1 MTGARP
7 KLVGGGSPLTGK
19 GPPAEPWQVI
29 DSELVL
35 DSPWMRVRRE
45 SVRTAA
51 GFEIPEYYVIEAPDI
66 VVMLALTE
74 AGEAV
79 LVEQYRHGTRTVT
92 LELPA
97 GLVDPDD
104 SSPRA
109 TAERE
114 LREETGYRAG
124 RLEFLGRLHPSP
136 ARQANA
142 TYCFL
147 ALDCRRVGEP
157 GGDPSEGISL
167 RLLPLSELRAA
178 ARRCEL
184 PSQVTVGCLFLGLE
198 RLRELGLA

>member
-1 MTGARP
+1 MDEER
-7 KLVGGGSPLTGK
+7 
-19 GPPAEPWQVI
+19 PAEPWQVI
-29 DSELVL
+29 HSEPIL
-35 DSPWMRVRRE
+35 DSPWLRIRRDR
-45 SVRTAA
+45 VRTAA
-51 GFEIPEYYVIEAPDI
+51 GFEIPEYYVIDAPDI
-66 VVMLALTE
+66 AVMLALTE

-97 GLVDPDD
+97 GLVEPEDP
-104 SSPRA
+104 SPRA

-124 RLEFLGRLHPSP
+124 RVELLGRLHPSP
-136 ARQANA
+136 ARQPNA

-157 GGDPSEGISL
+157 SGDPAESIRL

-198 RLRELGLA
+198 RLRELGLG

>member
-1 MTGARP
+1 MVEGN
-7 KLVGGGSPLTGK
+7 PLIDK
-19 GPPAEPWQVI
+19 DPSADSWQVI

-35 DSPWMRVRRE
+35 DSPWLRVRRE
-45 SVRTAA
+45 TVRTAA
-51 GFEIPEYYVIEAPDI
+51 GFEIPEYYVIDAPDI

-74 AGEAV
+74 TGEAM
-79 LVEQYRHGTRTVT
+79 LVEQYRHGTRTAT

-97 GLVDPDD
+97 GLVDAEDA
-104 SSPRA
+104 SPRE

-114 LREETGYRAG
+114 LREETGYRAD

-157 GGDPSEGISL
+157 GGDPSENISL
-167 RLLPLSELRAA
+167 HLLPLSELRAA
-178 ARRCEL
+178 ALRCEL

-198 RLRELGLA
+198 RLRDLGLA